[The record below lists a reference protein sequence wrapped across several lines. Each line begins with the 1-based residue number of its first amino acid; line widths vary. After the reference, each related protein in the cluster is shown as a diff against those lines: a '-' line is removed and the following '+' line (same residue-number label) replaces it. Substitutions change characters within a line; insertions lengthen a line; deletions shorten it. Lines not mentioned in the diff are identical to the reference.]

1 MLDVRFNSDRP
12 VSSQACYLPSMW
24 SLNLSLSP
32 LEGRN
37 DNATYFARITISS
50 RNMYSAQHSVYM
62 FLTFF
67 ICQNNTLKKKKIN
80 YFLHITIKQ
89 TFSLNSSIISL
100 EYV

>member
-1 MLDVRFNSDRP
+1 
-12 VSSQACYLPSMW
+12 MW

-67 ICQNNTLKKKKIN
+67 ICQNNSLKKKKIN
-80 YFLHITIKQ
+80 YFLHITIKDVFFEFVNHFFGVCIE
-89 TFSLNSSIISL
+89 TALMKIFKGRLMICFH
-100 EYV
+100 